1 MRNSFLMKLRL
12 FKMQNKIRIYQIKIL
27 NKIHLVKIFK
37 KLLSFNNYRK
47 GGIKMIQRLK
57 KEVITKL

>member
-1 MRNSFLMKLRL
+1 
-12 FKMQNKIRIYQIKIL
+12 MQNKIRIYQIKIL

-57 KEVITKL
+57 KEVIAKL